1 MQLGDDVA
9 KFEVIFYEKES
20 GVYPVKEFINSLEPK
35 MQAKF
40 IGFLELLQ
48 DYGNSLREPY
58 SKSLGD
64 GIFELRYKVGNNI
77 SRVLYFFYFEG
88 KIVLTNGFVKKT
100 QKTPASEIKLAKRYR
115 DDFIKRA
122 EML

>member
-64 GIFELRYKVGNNI
+64 GIFELRCKVGNNI